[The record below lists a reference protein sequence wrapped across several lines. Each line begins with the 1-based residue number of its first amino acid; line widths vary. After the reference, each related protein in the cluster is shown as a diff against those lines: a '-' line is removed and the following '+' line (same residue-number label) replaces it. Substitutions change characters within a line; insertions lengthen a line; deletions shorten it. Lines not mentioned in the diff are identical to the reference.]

1 MATRTSLYSFQNNII
16 EIAISIDAIG
26 ALHSPNEPITKAERL
41 QFGLLDGD
49 NPWKHL
55 GVPNF
60 VIAKSPPESNGE
72 SAEETTS
79 KSCPT
84 TSSFAQTYV
93 EEARK
98 RSLSNVS
105 ITTDDITFEM
115 EEFSKAWAD
124 TDETLPPEVTFS
136 LCPFLL
142 SLTYPC
148 YVQMIP
154 IPIPNNSFF
163 VFISIPKNN
172 FFVYFFIW

>member
-26 ALHSPNEPITKAERL
+26 VLHSPNEPITKAERL
-41 QFGLLDGD
+41 RFGLLDGD

-60 VIAKSPPESNGE
+60 VIEKPTADSNAE
-72 SAEETTS
+72 SAEDTTS

-124 TDETLPPEVTFS
+124 TEETMPPEVTLPYSIPSFLLIPILFCSILSFPILFSFS
-136 LCPFLL
+136 LYDMMCD
-142 SLTYPC
+142 T
-148 YVQMIP
+148 I
-154 IPIPNNSFF
+154 
-163 VFISIPKNN
+163 
-172 FFVYFFIW
+172 